1 MFFSIIFLS
10 ALLFST
16 VTASPLEARST
27 CHPNFEDV
35 TLIVSTHVITPY
47 LSTLYWLN
55 NYAAAGEP
63 VTTVPGGYYSRWYV
77 QQNGD
82 YDPTYTIKNVNNL
95 NFAVELN
102 GTQVI
107 MDNIDWS
114 GSNVNQKWKIECSTC
129 PTDISHQTGV
139 VASGCIISSAA
150 PSASGLC
157 IWEAGWYRHLDLTEC
172 PSNVY
177 GNYYFSVS
185 S

>member
-1 MFFSIIFLS
+1 MFSSIIFFS

-16 VTASPLEARST
+16 ATASPLEARST
-27 CHPNFEDV
+27 CHPNFEGA
-35 TLIVSTHVITPY
+35 TLLVSTNVISPYYSTLSWVNNNAAASEPVITSP
-47 LSTLYWLN
+47 SPFPTK
-55 NYAAAGEP
+55 
-63 VTTVPGGYYSRWYV
+63 WYV

-82 YDPTYTIKNVNNL
+82 YDSTYTIKNFYNL
-95 NFAVELN
+95 NIAVELN

-114 GSNVNQKWKIECSTC
+114 GSNVNQKWKIECSAC

-150 PSASGLC
+150 PSTSGLC
-157 IWEAGWYRHLDLTEC
+157 IWMSGWNRHLDLTEC
-172 PSNVY
+172 PGNVN